1 MGIPRRMGQRRPNRC
16 WGPRGR
22 ARAEK
27 KSKRSTGDREQYAGF
42 VEHFPSTEYVC
53 CPAVGCFIYCLSSW
67 SHFKPVAESIL
78 GLHFYRGRTDS
89 SHQGRDL
96 WDQLAFRIGAFN
108 GDKRHVKY
116 TAGLSKSRV
125 GHRLKYLV
133 CANRVV
139 EQGPSIIFLS
149 AIFRAFPTM
158 GSTCWECGKYFPSG
172 PVALGQHCQ
181 STSHTECRRCY
192 ETFNNAQDRI
202 DHEADQHAYCEDC
215 DREFQSPNNAR
226 QHLNS
231 RTHRGHSIQC
241 PLCGK
246 AYTTATGIVYH
257 LESGSCPNAQNLS
270 RDEVF
275 RLVRSRDPQGVIS
288 KKLIGWTGDVEYEA
302 THHAWNGYGYECY
315 LCHRVFHQI
324 HSLSQHLNSP
334 ALGGNENGTDRRGSC
349 GF

>member
-1 MGIPRRMGQRRPNRC
+1 
-16 WGPRGR
+16 
-22 ARAEK
+22 
-27 KSKRSTGDREQYAGF
+27 
-42 VEHFPSTEYVC
+42 
-53 CPAVGCFIYCLSSW
+53 
-67 SHFKPVAESIL
+67 
-78 GLHFYRGRTDS
+78 
-89 SHQGRDL
+89 
-96 WDQLAFRIGAFN
+96 
-108 GDKRHVKY
+108 
-116 TAGLSKSRV
+116 
-125 GHRLKYLV
+125 
-133 CANRVV
+133 
-139 EQGPSIIFLS
+139 
-149 AIFRAFPTM
+149 M

-334 ALGGNENGTDRRGSC
+334 AHQQAYYHCPNLTCRRDFRTLASLVNHLESESC
-349 GF
+349 GYIRFESVQDRVPKMMHGGRLIGY